1 MDYQKDTTN
10 KDINLYGQGGLSND
24 KILINKD
31 IFTFS
36 YKKTEKLVTA
46 LYMVTDCMDRD
57 DAMKSKIRT
66 LSIDTLSY
74 IHKLGADAINPIES
88 KSLITTSLMNI
99 DEVISLINIA
109 RTIGYISDMNTNI
122 LVKELKSL
130 AQDLKSNQEEE
141 NHFSFTIDNNIFNLP
156 RPVAPII
163 DKSFS
168 SVNSSIKDKRT
179 DYNMSFTNYKSA
191 PGMSLNKGLSMIK
204 NKDSKEDRS
213 KKIISIL
220 KDKKATGKSDGISIK
235 DISTILTDCSEKTI
249 QRELNILVSKG
260 QVKKTGSKRWS
271 RYGLITN

>member
-10 KDINLYGQGGLSND
+10 KDINLYGQNSFSND

-74 IHKLGADAINPIES
+74 IHKLGGDITNPIES

-122 LVKELKSL
+122 LIKELQSL
-130 AQDLKSNQEEE
+130 AKDLKSNQEED
-141 NHFSFTIDNNIFNLP
+141 NHFTFTIDNNIFNLP
-156 RPVAPII
+156 RPAAPSIN
-163 DKSFS
+163 KSF
-168 SVNSSIKDKRT
+168 NPMDTSIKDKRT

-191 PGMSLNKGLSMIK
+191 TGMSLNKGLSVIR
-204 NKDSKEDRS
+204 NKESKEDRS

-220 KDKKATGKSDGISIK
+220 KDKKATGKSEGISIK
-235 DISTILTDCSEKTI
+235 DISIILTDCSEKTI

-271 RYGLITN
+271 KYALITN